1 MTNSPTQD
9 QPTTVLVVDDEDGIR
24 QALDRFLSRLGYRV
38 LQASSGAEALH
49 RQAAEQPQVMLS
61 DIRMPNMSGVELVP
75 KALAADSDL
84 AIIMLTAID
93 EPRTAIECL
102 KLGAY
107 DYLIKP
113 VDLDELELSL
123 QGALRQ
129 RQLEVDRREL
139 EQWLARE
146 VAGRTRDVGER
157 TTVVEDIALAP
168 PAAAGD
174 WPGWATRWRS
184 SRRSSGP
191 HPTTCNGK
199 SASGVVGAKPASLP
213 SPSPRTACSA

>member
-1 MTNSPTQD
+1 MTVSPGAPAPTPAMSPPD
-9 QPTTVLVVDDEDGIR
+9 RTTVLVVDDEDGIR
-24 QALDRFLSRLGYRV
+24 QALTRFLTRVGYKV
-38 LQASSGAEALH
+38 SAAANAAEALERVASDH
-49 RQAAEQPQVMLS
+49 PTAMLC
-61 DIRMPNMSGVELVP
+61 DIRMPETSGVELLP
-75 KALAADSDL
+75 KVLARDPDL

-129 RQLEVDRREL
+129 RQLEVERREL

-146 VAGRTRDVGER
+146 VAVRTRDLEER
-157 TTVVEDIALAP
+157 TTVVEDIALAAL
-168 PAAAGD
+168 AAAGD
-174 WPGWATRWRS
+174 WAGVGDAVQKLAKELGTSPDDVQREIRK
-184 SRRSSGP
+184 RRGGS
-191 HPTTCNGK
+191 
-199 SASGVVGAKPASLP
+199 
-213 SPSPRTACSA
+213 

>member
-1 MTNSPTQD
+1 MAKPEPQSEPTKI
-9 QPTTVLVVDDEDGIR
+9 LVVDDEDGIR
-24 QALDRFLSRLGYRV
+24 QALDRFLTRLGYRV
-38 LQASSGAEALH
+38 VQAANAAEALE
-49 RQAAEQPQVMLS
+49 RQATETPELMLS
-61 DIRMPNMSGVELVP
+61 DIRMPNMTGVELVP
-75 KALAADSDL
+75 KALAHDPDL

-129 RQLEVDRREL
+129 RQLEVERREL

-146 VAGRTRDVGER
+146 VAVRTRDLEEHTAAIGQVALDALAATKSWPGER
-157 TTVVEDIALAP
+157 QAVEKLAEALGSPADEIAAELLK
-168 PAAAGD
+168 
-174 WPGWATRWRS
+174 
-184 SRRSSGP
+184 RRG
-191 HPTTCNGK
+191 
-199 SASGVVGAKPASLP
+199 
-213 SPSPRTACSA
+213 

>member
-1 MTNSPTQD
+1 MSKPETKSS
-9 QPTTVLVVDDEDGIR
+9 PTTVLVVDDEDGIR
-24 QALDRFLSRLGYRV
+24 QALDRFLTRLGYRV
-38 LQASSGAEALH
+38 LQAASGAEALE
-49 RQAAEQPQVMLS
+49 RQAADSPHVMLS

-75 KALAADSDL
+75 KALAQDADL
-84 AIIMLTAID
+84 AVVMLTAID

-129 RQLEVDRREL
+129 RQLEIDRREL

-146 VAGRTRDVGER
+146 VAVRTRDLEER
-157 TTVVEDIALAP
+157 TEIIVDVALNALA
-168 PAAAGD
+168 AAK
-174 WPGWATRWRS
+174 GWDGEPEAV
-184 SRRSSGP
+184 RRLAKELGLEP
-191 HPTTCNGK
+191 DEVGK
-199 SASGVVGAKPASLP
+199 DVRK
-213 SPSPRTACSA
+213 RRR

>member
-1 MTNSPTQD
+1 MPNPQTQD

-24 QALDRFLSRLGYRV
+24 QALDRFLTRLGYRV
-38 LQASSGAEALH
+38 LQASSAAEALD
-49 RQAAEQPQVMLS
+49 RQAAEQPHVMLS
-61 DIRMPNMSGVELVP
+61 DIRMPNMTGVELVP

-113 VDLDELELSL
+113 VDLEELELSL
-123 QGALRQ
+123 QHALRQ

-146 VAGRTRDVGER
+146 VAVRTRELEER
-157 TTVVEDIALAP
+157 TAAIEQVALDALA
-168 PAAAGD
+168 AGR
-174 WPGWATRWRS
+174 GL
-184 SRRSSGP
+184 G
-191 HPTTCNGK
+191 
-199 SASGVVGAKPASLP
+199 GADGGLRKLG
-213 SPSPRTACSA
+213 

>member
-1 MTNSPTQD
+1 MPRHEA
-9 QPTTVLVVDDEDGIR
+9 PPFAAAWPPPTVLVVDDEEGIR
-24 QALDRFLSRLGYRV
+24 QALDRFLRRRGCRGLE
-38 LQASSGAEALH
+38 AASGAEALD
-49 RQAAEQPQVMLS
+49 RQAAEQPQAMLS

-113 VDLDELELSL
+113 VDLDELEMSL

-129 RQLEVDRREL
+129 RQLEIQRREL
-139 EQWLARE
+139 APAPARR
-146 VAGRTRDVGER
+146 GC
-157 TTVVEDIALAP
+157 
-168 PAAAGD
+168 
-174 WPGWATRWRS
+174 
-184 SRRSSGP
+184 GP
-191 HPTTCNGK
+191 T
-199 SASGVVGAKPASLP
+199 
-213 SPSPRTACSA
+213 

>member
-1 MTNSPTQD
+1 MAKPDPQGS
-9 QPTTVLVVDDEDGIR
+9 PTTVLVVDDEDGIR
-24 QALDRFLSRLGYRV
+24 QALNRFLTRLGYRV
-38 LQASSGAEALH
+38 LQAANAAEALE
-49 RQAAEQPQVMLS
+49 RQASGQPQAMLS
-61 DIRMPNMSGVELVP
+61 DIRMPNMTGVELVP
-75 KALAADSDL
+75 KALAQDSDL

-129 RQLEVDRREL
+129 RQLEIERREL

-146 VAGRTRDVGER
+146 VAIRTRDLEEQ
-157 TTVVEDIALAP
+157 TDAIAKLALDALA
-168 PAAAGD
+168 ATKS
-174 WPGWATRWRS
+174 WPGEEATIAKLSEAVGSPVDEIAAEIRQ
-184 SRRSSGP
+184 RR
-191 HPTTCNGK
+191 
-199 SASGVVGAKPASLP
+199 A
-213 SPSPRTACSA
+213 